1 MAPDDVVRRLI
12 QELRALKGSWWEAGA
27 SRLALALEWKL
38 AQSPDREPWRLR
50 LTGDDEHD
58 RLVLADWLLSTAS
71 GPPVTSP
78 SRTRRISED
87 VGWALYS
94 RRPITTLGLA
104 LADRNWPVARRQAFR
119 ARVMSPTAPTIGE
132 A

>member
-12 QELRALKGSWWEAGA
+12 QELRALKGSWWGAGA

-38 AQSPDREPWRLR
+38 VQPPDREPWRLL
-50 LTGDDEHD
+50 LTGDDDHD

-78 SRTRRISED
+78 SRTRRISEE

-94 RRPITTLGLA
+94 RCPITTLGLA

-119 ARVMSPTAPTIGE
+119 AECLHRSV
-132 A
+132 

>member
-1 MAPDDVVRRLI
+1 MAPEDVVRRVI
-12 QELRALKGSWWEAGA
+12 KELRALKGSWWEEGA

-38 AQSPDREPWRLR
+38 AQPPDREAWRLR
-50 LTGDDEHD
+50 LIGDDEHD

-71 GPPVTSP
+71 VSPVTSP

-94 RRPITTLGLA
+94 RCAITTLGLA
-104 LADRNWPVARRQAFR
+104 LADREWPAARRQAFR
-119 ARVMSPTAPTIGE
+119 ARVTSPTTTTGGE